1 MASTATDHRTFVDAD
16 GVTIHYTVWNT
27 AKPRGIAQISH
38 GQGDHSQ
45 RYTALAEEFARR
57 GFVVYADD
65 HRGHGE
71 TWREQWKGDESKFGH
86 LGARGV
92 VGAVDAINQLT
103 GIARRDNPGLPVVFV
118 GHSMGSL
125 FGQIALDDGT
135 LDADLVVWSGT
146 ALRTPLTMNAGDL
159 NKKFAH
165 LGTTG
170 HEWLNR
176 DESAHHAFKADPLTF
191 KANATAQFGLGG
203 ALKLLGLP
211 KTARRD
217 IPLLIIQGGE
227 DSLGNEK
234 SVASLASRYVKA
246 GYSDVELIVYKGAR
260 HEIFFETNKA
270 DVWRDVFSWI
280 DNRLGQGK

>member
-1 MASTATDHRTFVDAD
+1 MVTTASEHHTFVDAD
-16 GVTIHYTVWNT
+16 GVTIHYTVWPT
-27 AKPRGIAQISH
+27 ANPRGIAQISH

-45 RYTALAEEFARR
+45 RYVALAEEFARR

-86 LGARGV
+86 LGPRGV

-103 GIARRDNPGLPVVFV
+103 AIARRDNPGLPVVFV

-125 FGQIALDDGT
+125 FGQIALDEGT
-135 LDADLVVWSGT
+135 LAADLIVWSGT
-146 ALRTPLTMNAGDL
+146 ALRTPFTMNAGDL
-159 NKKFAH
+159 NTKFAH

-176 DESAHHAFKADPLTF
+176 DESAHHAFASDPLTF
-191 KANATAQFGLGG
+191 KANAMAQFGLGG

-211 KTARRD
+211 KTPRRD
-217 IPLLIIQGGE
+217 VPILIVQGGE

-234 SVASLASRYVKA
+234 SVAALAARYVKA
-246 GYSDVELIVYKGAR
+246 GYSDVELIIYAGAR
-260 HEIFFETNKA
+260 HEIFFETNRSEVWKDLFAWVDARMGKA
-270 DVWRDVFSWI
+270 E
-280 DNRLGQGK
+280 